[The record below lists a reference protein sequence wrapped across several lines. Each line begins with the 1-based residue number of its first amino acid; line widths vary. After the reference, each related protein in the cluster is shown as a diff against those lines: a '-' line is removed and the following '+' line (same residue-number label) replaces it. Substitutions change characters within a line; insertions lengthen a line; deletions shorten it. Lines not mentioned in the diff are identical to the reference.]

1 MSVELREIPDA
12 AARRPVL
19 SDSCFR
25 GDWIFWFKGRQ
36 AWYLSRERPAIDCR
50 LSLPPSFSLFLSL
63 YSAIHVHDTNLPLKN
78 RRYPAITLAGYRKF
92 ETRNNG
98 GTMDATLVF
107 RPSSIGMC
115 SGLIFNRGF
124 SVKNVKYRERG
135 GKERRR
141 MFGKLVNGFGLVVS
155 RAIEGIRFFF
165 FWKLKVEIVRDV

>member
-1 MSVELREIPDA
+1 
-12 AARRPVL
+12 
-19 SDSCFR
+19 
-25 GDWIFWFKGRQ
+25 
-36 AWYLSRERPAIDCR
+36 
-50 LSLPPSFSLFLSL
+50 
-63 YSAIHVHDTNLPLKN
+63 
-78 RRYPAITLAGYRKF
+78 
-92 ETRNNG
+92 
-98 GTMDATLVF
+98 MDATLVF

-165 FWKLKVEIVRDV
+165 FEN